1 MAALD
6 IPRTACEITSDRVIA
21 ARANDT
27 GSALDVLSART
38 LPSGTVAPGLAAAN
52 FANAGAVRDAVTDA
66 LSSVG
71 ARGRDIIAI
80 LPDAAVRVVLL
91 DFESLPDKR
100 QDAEPV
106 VRFRLKK
113 SLPFSVDDAALSY
126 DTRRVNGTVKA
137 VAAVTPRAVL
147 DEYEAI
153 FRDAGY
159 APGVVL
165 PSMLAALGPVDA
177 VEPTLILKVDSTT
190 TSVAIV
196 QDHDLVL
203 YRTLE
208 NARGAALS
216 ADGLADDIYPSLVF
230 FQDTTGRNVSRIL
243 LAGMVS
249 ARDLGPALEAQ
260 TGAKVGD
267 LVSSSATGG
276 GNLPAG
282 LTAPVVGALIGS

>member
-1 MAALD
+1 MPALD
-6 IPRTACEITSDRVIA
+6 IPRIACEIASDRVIA

-27 GSALDVLSART
+27 GSAIDLLSART
-38 LPSGTVAPGLAAAN
+38 LPSAAVAPGLANAN
-52 FANAGAVRDAVTDA
+52 FANAGAVREAVTDA
-66 LSSVG
+66 LSAIG

-91 DFESLPDKR
+91 DFETLPDKR
-100 QDAEPV
+100 QDADPV

-113 SLPFSVDDAALSY
+113 SLPFQVDDAALSY

-147 DEYEAI
+147 AEYEAI

-159 APGVVL
+159 TPGVVL

-196 QDHDLVL
+196 QNSDLLL

-216 ADGLADDIYPSLVF
+216 AEGLADDIYPSLVF
-230 FQDTTGRNVSRIL
+230 FQDSTGRNVSRIL
-243 LAGMVS
+243 LAGAAS
-249 ARDLGPALEAQ
+249 SRDLGAALESQ

-267 LVSSSATGG
+267 LVSSSLTGS
-276 GNLPAG
+276 GNLAAG